1 MSAQNV
7 LHMNTGNDES
17 SYASNSSFQKI
28 GSERSLLVLKEA
40 INRIANDLNG
50 FPRCFRIA
58 DLGCSSGPN
67 TLFVVNNIIDR
78 VHDACSENNYQ
89 VPQFQVFLNDLFEND
104 FNTVFKSLPTFYTKM
119 KKEKGD
125 KCGPCYVYAVPGSF
139 YGRLFPDES
148 IHLFHYSYYVH
159 WLSRVPQGLENNKLN
174 IYISKTSPTNVFEA
188 YRKQFEEDFTKFLVL
203 RSQEMI
209 NGGRM
214 ILTMAG
220 RSIADPTSDDC
231 CLGWELLA
239 KSLAEI
245 LKEGLVQES
254 KINSFNI
261 PLYSPYEDE
270 VRDVIQKEGSFSLH
284 SLNGFALNVKQDNTD
299 EMNTNVSDWHMLG
312 IKMTKT
318 VRAIS
323 EPMMATH
330 FGNSIMDMLF
340 KKFQEHVVDHLATK
354 KRVNGFNLI
363 ISLIK
368 R

>member
-1 MSAQNV
+1 M
-7 LHMNTGNDES
+7 
-17 SYASNSSFQKI
+17 
-28 GSERSLLVLKEA
+28 
-40 INRIANDLNG
+40 
-50 FPRCFRIA
+50 
-58 DLGCSSGPN
+58 
-67 TLFVVNNIIDR
+67 
-78 VHDACSENNYQ
+78 
-89 VPQFQVFLNDLFEND
+89 
-104 FNTVFKSLPTFYTKM
+104 
-119 KKEKGD
+119 
-125 KCGPCYVYAVPGSF
+125 
-139 YGRLFPDES
+139 
-148 IHLFHYSYYVH
+148 
-159 WLSRVPQGLENNKLN
+159 
-174 IYISKTSPTNVFEA
+174 IS
-188 YRKQFEEDFTKFLVL
+188 
-203 RSQEMI
+203 
-209 NGGRM
+209 GGRM
-214 ILTMAG
+214 ILTIAG
-220 RSIADPTSDDC
+220 RSITDPTSDDC
-231 CLGWELLA
+231 CIGWELLA
-239 KSLAEI
+239 KSLADM

-284 SLNGFALNVKQDNTD
+284 SLNGFALNVEQDNTD

-323 EPMMATH
+323 EPMIATH

>member
-1 MSAQNV
+1 MV
-7 LHMNTGNDES
+7 YTLHALKT
-17 SYASNSSFQKI
+17 
-28 GSERSLLVLKEA
+28 LL
-40 INRIANDLNG
+40 
-50 FPRCFRIA
+50 
-58 DLGCSSGPN
+58 
-67 TLFVVNNIIDR
+67 
-78 VHDACSENNYQ
+78 
-89 VPQFQVFLNDLFEND
+89 
-104 FNTVFKSLPTFYTKM
+104 
-119 KKEKGD
+119 D
-125 KCGPCYVYAVPGSF
+125 KN
-139 YGRLFPDES
+139 
-148 IHLFHYSYYVH
+148 
-159 WLSRVPQGLENNKLN
+159 VPQGLENNKLN
-174 IYISKTSPTNVFEA
+174 IYMAKTSPTNVFKA

-209 NGGRM
+209 SGGRM
-214 ILTMAG
+214 ILTIAG
-220 RSIADPTSDDC
+220 RSITDPTSDDC
-231 CLGWELLA
+231 CIGWELLA
-239 KSLAEI
+239 KSLADM

-284 SLNGFALNVKQDNTD
+284 SLNSFALNVEQDNTD

-323 EPMMATH
+323 EPMIATH